1 MSGTK
6 GHSGGKNRKSIAEL
20 KRAGTY
26 RPSRHGHRDRPSFTV
41 VAGAVPDVPGHL
53 TGEAATFWR
62 ELAPL
67 LHRAKL
73 LTSLDL
79 PRLELLCV
87 HFGHHR
93 QLVREAHRDPG
104 EADDGRAR
112 RGHVAHHA
120 RAMRQEADTI
130 RALSAGFGLD
140 PADRDPLRPA
150 VGDQVLVGHR
160 RTGAK
165 QMGRTAALDA
175 VDVDALL
182 CRCDRREAR
191 SVARA

>member
-1 MSGTK
+1 MAGTK
-6 GHSGGKNRKSIAEL
+6 GHSGGKNRKTIAEL

-26 RPSRHGHRDRPSFTV
+26 RPSRHAHRDVPAWTV
-41 VAGAVPDVPGHL
+41 VAGAVPDVPRHL
-53 TGEAATFWR
+53 TGEAAAFWR

-93 QLVREAHRDPG
+93 QLYVKLTEILAKQQSGGPVVDTSRIT
-104 EADDGRAR
+104 
-112 RGHVAHHA
+112 

-140 PADRDPLRPA
+140 PADRERLHVPPSANNPWSAIGEPLQSKWAGSLP
-150 VGDQVLVGHR
+150 
-160 RTGAK
+160 
-165 QMGRTAALDA
+165 
-175 VDVDALL
+175 
-182 CRCDRREAR
+182 
-191 SVARA
+191 

>member
-1 MSGTK
+1 MAGTK
-6 GHSGGKNRKSIAEL
+6 GHSGGKNKKSIAEL

-26 RPSRHGHRDRPSFTV
+26 RPGRHGHREGPVLTV
-41 VAGAVPDVPGHL
+41 IAGAVPDVPAHL
-53 TGEAATFWR
+53 TGEAAAFWR

-93 QLVREAHRDPG
+93 QLYVKLTEILAKQ
-104 EADDGRAR
+104 DGGGPAVDTSRIT
-112 RGHVAHHA
+112 

-140 PADRDPLRPA
+140 PADRDRLHVPPSANNPWAAIGAPTQSRWA
-150 VGDQVLVGHR
+150 GVLP
-160 RTGAK
+160 
-165 QMGRTAALDA
+165 
-175 VDVDALL
+175 
-182 CRCDRREAR
+182 
-191 SVARA
+191 

>member
-1 MSGTK
+1 MSGTR
-6 GHSGGKNRKSIAEL
+6 GHSGGKNRKTIAEL
-20 KRAGTY
+20 KRSGSY
-26 RPSRHGHRDRPSFTV
+26 RPSRHGHRETPFTV

-73 LTSLDL
+73 LTTLDL
-79 PRLELLCV
+79 PRLELLAV

-93 QLVREAHRDPG
+93 QLYVKLTEILAKQAQGGPVVDTSRIT
-104 EADDGRAR
+104 
-112 RGHVAHHA
+112 

-140 PADRDPLRPA
+140 PADRDRLHVPPSA
-150 VGDQVLVGHR
+150 NNPWSAIGPSVPSKWAGVLP
-160 RTGAK
+160 
-165 QMGRTAALDA
+165 
-175 VDVDALL
+175 
-182 CRCDRREAR
+182 
-191 SVARA
+191 